1 MDWEG
6 MVHAL
11 ADSHRLLKPAG
22 LLVDIHPLPDPPV
35 LAVNREGECVFS
47 EICPSQGA
55 EAYRQADQAIDDA
68 VQRQQFAREQST
80 IFNFRTYAP
89 SAAALDDYLTMISA
103 FDQEPGDP
111 GAERLWAELFARAD
125 KAAGAGTSG
134 VEVVLL
140 EKARMTSLRPLP

>member
-11 ADSHRLLKPAG
+11 AEARRLLKPAG
-22 LLVDIHPLPDPPV
+22 LLVDIHPLPDPPL
-35 LAVNREGECVFS
+35 LAVMREGTCVFS
-47 EICPSQGA
+47 EVCPSQGA
-55 EAYRQADQAIDDA
+55 EAYRLADQAIDEA
-68 VQRQQFAREQST
+68 VQRRQFARKQST
-80 IFNFRTYAP
+80 VFDFLTYAP

-111 GAERLWAELFARAD
+111 GAERLWAKLFARAD
-125 KAAGAGTSG
+125 EAAGVATSG
-134 VEVVLL
+134 VEVILR